1 MNPLTIAW
9 RNLWRNRR
17 RTLITT
23 ASVFFGVLL
32 AVMMS
37 SMQEGSYSNMIDNI
51 VKFYSGY
58 IQVHH
63 EDYWE
68 NKTIDNAAQPTPEL
82 LKQIEDVN
90 GVNFLTPRFESF
102 ALASSEQVTQP
113 VMIIGIEPDTEEK
126 LTRLSRWVRSGSF
139 LADQDDGILLTSE
152 LARHLGMASGDTL
165 ALLSQG
171 YFGNTVAAKFPVRGI
186 IALPSPE
193 MNKQFA
199 YLSLP
204 TAQNFYSAEGMIT
217 SLTVMVSDYS
227 QVKPALK
234 ELNQV
239 LSPPWSAMSWD
250 QMQPEMLQMIES
262 DRAGG
267 IVMVGILYM
276 IIAFGILGTLMMMM
290 AERKKELGVMVA
302 VGMQKTRLAII
313 LFWETFYIGMIGTLA
328 GLLVSIPIIATMMNN
343 PIPLTGDAAQ
353 VMIDMGIEPLVFFS
367 GMPKIFVNQVLIVFS
382 FTLVLSLYPVIGALR
397 LKIIR
402 ALRS

>member
-68 NKTIDNAAQPTPEL
+68 NKTIDNASQPTPEL
-82 LKQIEDVN
+82 LKQIEEVK
-90 GVNFLTPRFESF
+90 GVNLLTPRFESF

-113 VMIIGIEPDTEEK
+113 VMIIGIDPTAEEK
-126 LTRLSRWVRSGSF
+126 LTRLSRWVRSGSY
-139 LADQDDGILLTSE
+139 LSDQDDGILLTSE
-152 LARHLGMASGDTL
+152 LARHLGMDFGDTL

-171 YFGNTVAAKFPVRGI
+171 YFGNTIAAKFPVRGI

-217 SLTVMVSDYS
+217 SLAVMVSDYS
-227 QVKPALK
+227 QVKPVLK
-234 ELNQV
+234 GVNEV